1 MTPSRLL
8 ASGFCSGFAPVAPG
22 TAGSL
27 VGIILGA
34 ALLHVSPWALLAGTA
49 LATIGGVYA
58 TMRATG
64 LPLRSHNKTAMD
76 DPGWVVIDEIAGQF
90 CALLLLP
97 RPSWAGAALAFAAFR
112 ALDIT
117 KPASSASW
125 PTISSPASPPR
136 RSSASH
142 TVWRGGG
149 YERPSL
155 PFPPIPATE

>member
-117 KPASSASW
+117 KPGPIGWADRQAGVVGIMADDILAGLAAAAIVGLAHSLA
-125 PTISSPASPPR
+125 
-136 RSSASH
+136 
-142 TVWRGGG
+142 GGW
-149 YERPSL
+149 
-155 PFPPIPATE
+155 I